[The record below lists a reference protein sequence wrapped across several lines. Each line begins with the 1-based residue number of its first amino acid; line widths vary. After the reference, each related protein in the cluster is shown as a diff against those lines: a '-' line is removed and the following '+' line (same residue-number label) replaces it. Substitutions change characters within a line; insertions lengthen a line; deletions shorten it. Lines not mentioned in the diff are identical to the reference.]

1 MVHLRACAK
10 QLAQEIQLSDLIGYK
25 PSFLEE
31 LTTLGLII
39 AYYPADDIREK
50 FEAIDYFISI
60 NDNWSTSDTI
70 ISTIKDRSDYYFEY
84 LMEMMKES
92 GWRGRFAITSL
103 LWLFLDKEHIHTIFD
118 GLYSVS
124 YGDYYVDM
132 AVSWL
137 LSKAYEEF
145 KDEVEEVFENAPLNK
160 FVLKTTFVKIRDIV
174 GISQQ
179 EKDRMEEILKD
190 VLCKKG
196 MF

>member
-1 MVHLRACAK
+1 MEK
-10 QLAQEIQLSDLIGYK
+10 KKEIGC
-25 PSFLEE
+25 
-31 LTTLGLII
+31 
-39 AYYPADDIREK
+39 
-50 FEAIDYFISI
+50 
-60 NDNWSTSDTI
+60 
-70 ISTIKDRSDYYFEY
+70 
-84 LMEMMKES
+84 
-92 GWRGRFAITSL
+92 RGRLAITSL